1 MTRIVNSI
9 LLLALFAGSLAA
21 QVPQQPAAS
30 AEKESFVIQPG
41 AVEAGARGFN
51 IRIVATTT
59 SGFSSSSS
67 KPPQLKFGAGVTVV
81 AGSFSILNQNEAEAR
96 IDVDQDA
103 FGTIEASLELYSV
116 NGSKVLRTLR
126 ATLAIKGTV
135 AVPGSQASVGS
146 ESIKLVRV
154 NVTEPQNAGVILIKG
169 SIAGTVQ
176 ITAPTGTTFSA
187 APVAV
192 IDQGS
197 ITSPALGTG
206 NQTFS
211 FGIGNASL
219 ANVTVRVTEIKLVTA
234 LFGVAGGVAGD
245 LACEVSGSALSGQSA
260 LAVVGF
266 TAKTTVEG
274 SNDTSTPT
282 TPTTPTPQ
290 TPTSPGTQV
299 PTNVN
304 SNRGL
309 SRGLESTQPRER
321 RNRDNNSNNR
331 GAITGNAP
339 AGGASAPAAP
349 GRVNAPGPQA
359 GPSDNPPA
367 PAPAPQPGGATPVG
381 KPSAPGSG
389 AGTVTNRPATPAKDE
404 VGTVRI
410 GTEAKVMDVNPGLYF
425 CDKDFNALSAV
436 VLDKSVSDE
445 AGGRVWI
452 LLKLEKDKNP
462 DRIDT
467 VTVKITL
474 SGVAR
479 EIILTETGKNTR
491 EFRCAKEGLL
501 LVSPESPDSNKKD
514 EAATTPIARSRFR

>member
-1 MTRIVNSI
+1 MTKIVNSL
-9 LLLALFAGSLAA
+9 LLLALFAGALAA
-21 QVPQQPAAS
+21 QLPQQPAAS
-30 AEKESFVIQPG
+30 ADKESFVIQPG

-103 FGTIEASLELYSV
+103 FGTIEAKLELYSV

-154 NVTEPQNAGVILIKG
+154 NVTDPQNAGVILIKG

-206 NQTFS
+206 NQSFS

-260 LAVVGF
+260 LAVIGF

-274 SNDTSTPT
+274 SNDVTTPSTPT
-282 TPTTPTPQ
+282 TPSQPSTPTNPA
-290 TPTSPGTQV
+290 TPT
-299 PTNVN
+299 NIN
-304 SNRGL
+304 SNSGL

-321 RNRDNNSNNR
+321 RNRNNGRNGG
-331 GAITGNAP
+331 GAITRNAP

-359 GPSDNPPA
+359 GPTDNP
-367 PAPAPQPGGATPVG
+367 PAPAPQPGGGAAPVG
-381 KPSAPGSG
+381 KPSTPGSG
-389 AGTVTNRPATPAKDE
+389 AGTVTNRPASPAKDE

-425 CDKDFNALSAV
+425 CDKDFNALSAI

-462 DRIDT
+462 ERVDT

-474 SGVAR
+474 GGVAR

-501 LVSPESPDSNKKD
+501 LVSPESPDSNKK
-514 EAATTPIARSRFR
+514 EETATVPIARSRFR